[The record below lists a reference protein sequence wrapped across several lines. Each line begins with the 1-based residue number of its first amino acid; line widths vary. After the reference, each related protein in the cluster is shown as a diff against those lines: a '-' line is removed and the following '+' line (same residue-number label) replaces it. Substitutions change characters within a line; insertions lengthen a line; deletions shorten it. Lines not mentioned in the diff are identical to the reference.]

1 VPCGVLCKKPGAC
14 ALRQDYLV
22 SPETVRPSRSVPRIQ
37 LPGPPK
43 FLAKSSRL
51 CLCYSYLMRL
61 RMLAASLVLLMF
73 GMSATQ
79 LGLAMSGWLQ
89 PAPARETAVCPMHRA
104 KCCCPSL
111 CNVRRPQ
118 AKPSCHKSPTASAE
132 SETETDSSASCVM
145 KAGCRP
151 SDHVGQTMNSLKDLL
166 VEPSEA
172 LHCTIEV
179 SPLMTSLVASPQ
191 LGFLPKPFHP
201 PKIA

>member
-1 VPCGVLCKKPGAC
+1 
-14 ALRQDYLV
+14 
-22 SPETVRPSRSVPRIQ
+22 
-37 LPGPPK
+37 
-43 FLAKSSRL
+43 
-51 CLCYSYLMRL
+51 MRL

-79 LGLAMSGWLQ
+79 LGFTTSGWLQ
-89 PAPARETAVCPMHRA
+89 PAPARKTPACPMHRA

-111 CNVRRPQ
+111 CNVRAPQ
-118 AKPSCHKSPTASAE
+118 VKRSCHKPPAPSAE
-132 SETETDSSASCVM
+132 SDTETDSSASCFL
-145 KAGCRP
+145 KAGCGRT
-151 SDHVGQTMNSLKDLL
+151 DRFVQAMNSLKDLL